1 MVSARWKR
9 APSGNMESKLP
20 TSTGSKT
27 DTMTTVGLIFL
38 YTDREGNK
46 AVRHTEQ
53 MQARTADSHAPAEVQ
68 GWIANVVIMKALLEE
83 PEGKTYQT

>member
-1 MVSARWKR
+1 MMSARWKR

-27 DTMTTVGLIFL
+27 DTMLIFL

-68 GWIANVVIMKALLEE
+68 GLIANVVIMKALLEE